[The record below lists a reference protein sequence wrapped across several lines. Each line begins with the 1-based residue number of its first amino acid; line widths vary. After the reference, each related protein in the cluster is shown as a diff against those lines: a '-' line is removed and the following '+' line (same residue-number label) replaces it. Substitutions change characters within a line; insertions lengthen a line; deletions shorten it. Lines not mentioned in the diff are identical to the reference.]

1 MRYFISHSDDRDFFY
16 SIDKLVIHGKFLY
29 NSFDD
34 FQCRLNT
41 LLLKYVVSPDELP
54 FDICFLRDTYW
65 ESRKSLTYINNFKF
79 ELIYNGE
86 ISTFWLGTH
95 FKSYDKTLLTW
106 KLEINPNK
114 CMPCN
119 FVSDLFFLLSDLS
132 QRGSVSV
139 GEYDIAVDMPISR
152 EDLYL
157 VKDQRKYQCVV
168 NSAIDKTEYL
178 GCRHTM
184 GFCKLYNKQL
194 ESNLDCVLSRFE
206 MTCTTLSVLD
216 IMSRFPTVYYACT
229 QLSFPGLKLTDTD
242 KFILRTLV
250 LDPVRIS
257 ELGYDKRCK
266 MKKALESAFTVLL
279 FDKSCISN
287 LVSAL
292 SDLTTFFRGVEIR

>member
-1 MRYFISHSDDRDFFY
+1 MRYFISFPDSRNFVY

-29 NSFDD
+29 NSFYD
-34 FQCRLNT
+34 FQRRLNT
-41 LLLKYVVSPDELP
+41 LMLKYVVSPDELP

-79 ELIYNGE
+79 DLIYNGDVT
-86 ISTFWLGTH
+86 TFWLGTH
-95 FKSYDKTLLTW
+95 FKSYDNTLLTW
-106 KLEINPNK
+106 KLELNPNK

-119 FVSDLFFLLSDLS
+119 FVSDLFFLLLDLS
-132 QRGSVSV
+132 KNDSVSV

-152 EDLYL
+152 DDLYL
-157 VKDQRKYQCVV
+157 VKDQRKYQSVV

-194 ESNLDCVLSRFE
+194 ESKLDSVMSRFE
-206 MTCTTLSVLD
+206 MTCTNLSVLD
-216 IMSRFPTVYYACT
+216 IMSRFPTVYYACP
-229 QLSFPGLKLTDTD
+229 QLSLPDLKLSDTD

-250 LDPVRIS
+250 LDPLRIS
-257 ELGYDKRCK
+257 ELSYDKRRK
-266 MKKALESAFTVLL
+266 MKQALESAFTILL

-287 LVSAL
+287 LVAAL
-292 SDLTTFFRGVEIR
+292 SDLNTFFRGVEIM